1 MAGDADA
8 ESAWEVEWSSR
19 ETQAEWL
26 DAVRSPTDTTSS
38 HAAHTAG
45 EVEWLA
51 ADPSPSVVHSRE
63 YDDPEVFRG
72 RSVLVVGGR
81 SSGVDI
87 SRELRGVAKW
97 VTILEKNCIEP
108 RSYEGEA
115 VTHVP
120 LGTRLCSDGQLRLG
134 DDVPTGACTGA
145 STDGTLAL
153 GGPPV
158 DTVVL
163 ATGYVYAAELV
174 RLDSWLTPP
183 RTTLKSSTLDRHQVL
198 VPLPRRDGARHALP
212 RQAAGDTA
220 LPAYAARDKAHAW
233 LCRHT
238 ALRAMPECQAALPS
252 MARPTDEEL
261 TSTAEREAGSASC
274 RLCGRERDM
283 DTSAR
288 PPRRAMREL
297 VRIVRGIA
305 HPRMTARAGSSA
317 TTGRSARRSRRYPT
331 RRAVPNA
338 AVARRHDRRWSTPST
353 GRAGV
358 ECGRQQVR
366 AGGLGGPQLKACCS
380 PRHVPLFGGRVS
392 GTRNSERA

>member
-1 MAGDADA
+1 MALLSQLAFLSVASALPSRVSRRVAVIGGGSGGVVAARFLKKAGHKPVLFEAGKSFGGVWADSPTNAVVYKNLQTNLPTVVMQSPDLDFDASLPSYINKRQLGEYIERYADTFGVAPLARFGATVTSVRPVCDADA
-8 ESAWEVEWSSR
+8 ESAWEVEWSSSG
-19 ETQAEWL
+19 ETQAERF
-26 DAVRSPTDTTSS
+26 DAVLVANGHYEQPYKPTLP
-38 HAAHTAG
+38 G

-51 ADPSPSVVHSRE
+51 ADPSRTVVHSRE

-220 LPAYAARDKAHAW
+220 LPAYAAREQAHAW

-238 ALRAMPECQAALPS
+238 ALRAMPDPIL
-252 MARPTDEEL
+252 
-261 TSTAEREAGSASC
+261 
-274 RLCGRERDM
+274 
-283 DTSAR
+283 
-288 PPRRAMREL
+288 
-297 VRIVRGIA
+297 
-305 HPRMTARAGSSA
+305 
-317 TTGRSARRSRRYPT
+317 
-331 RRAVPNA
+331 
-338 AVARRHDRRWSTPST
+338 
-353 GRAGV
+353 
-358 ECGRQQVR
+358 
-366 AGGLGGPQLKACCS
+366 
-380 PRHVPLFGGRVS
+380 
-392 GTRNSERA
+392 